1 MLPISSLSSSVYS
14 RTPDFS
20 SSASSSSRIVF
31 IVSLFAGFLPFH
43 CLQFFSNLPQYS
55 WSYHLSDHLYNIFA
69 VNFPGNS
76 PHLNIISSRSCH
88 ATSSMSLQYS
98 FSNSSIASFAFS
110 KFSLPSQVSDSAVNP
125 FQRTRYLSFPLTHR
139 LFRILSTSHSSFPS
153 IMTGAG
159 CSFFCSSTCPM
170 YRHILLTFTTRC
182 IFTVLGSSNLT
193 TFDDIISLTL

>member
-20 SSASSSSRIVF
+20 SSTSSSSGIIF
-31 IVSLFAGFLPFH
+31 IIPLLAGFLPFH

-76 PHLNIISSRSCH
+76 PRWNVPSSRFCL
-88 ATSSMSLQYS
+88 ATSFISRRYS

-125 FQRTRYLSFPLTHR
+125 FQRTRYLSFPLTRH
-139 LFRILSTSHSSFPS
+139 LFRILSTSHSSSPS

-159 CSFFCSSTCPM
+159 CFFFCPSTCPM
-170 YRHILLTFTTRC
+170 YRHILLMFTTGC

-193 TFDDIISLTL
+193 AFDDIISLTL